1 MSFLLKLVNCI
12 LNSQPRSRTKY
23 SQIDVQSYTY
33 LPSGCQGSELTK
45 NIDSLQ
51 NNTKQHKWC
60 DQVQGN

>member
-1 MSFLLKLVNCI
+1 MLDRYLMFNMSLLLRLVNCI
-12 LNSQPRSRTKY
+12 LNSHPRSRTN

-51 NNTKQHKWC
+51 NNTK
-60 DQVQGN
+60 